1 MVATQTADTRFLR
14 RILMALVLLTLAAG
28 AVPAYTGIGA
38 LSVATV
44 DAR

>member
-14 RILMALVLLTLAAG
+14 RVFVTLVLLTLAAG
-28 AVPAYTGIGA
+28 AVPAYTGIGT

-44 DAR
+44 EAR